1 MGTGKITGHNA
12 LFLFDMYQGKDIYS
26 LQFPVH
32 FKKELRT
39 MRILGFM
46 GSPRLNGLCA
56 QFTES
61 ALKGVASK
69 GAEIKQFNI
78 PKYNIKYCRGC
89 YKCVYNNHELPIGIC
104 PLKDDMAGILKEYLE
119 ADGYILASP
128 VYDFTVP
135 AVMKAFIERRFALFY
150 KVKGTFGIPDARVK
164 QNFKKKAS
172 LIVTGSA
179 REEYA
184 SIAEPCF
191 EVMAGHFMVEEIEVV
206 DQLYVGTIHNV
217 DEKRYKE
224 EMEKSFNLGVRLVE
238 EIEKARKT

>member
-1 MGTGKITGHNA
+1 MCLGRFA
-12 LFLFDMYQGKDIYS
+12 LFLFDLYQKKNIYS
-26 LQFPVH
+26 LQFTIH
-32 FKKELRT
+32 FQKGLST

-61 ALKGVASK
+61 TLKGAASK

-78 PKYNIKYCRGC
+78 AKYNIKYCRGC
-89 YKCVYNNHELPIGIC
+89 YKCVHNNHELSIGKC
-104 PLKDDMAGILKEYLE
+104 PLRDDMADILKEYLE

-150 KVKGTFGIPDARVK
+150 KVKGTFGIPDAREK

-172 LIVTGSA
+172 LIVTGSG
-179 REEYA
+179 RDEYA
-184 SIAEPCF
+184 CIADPCF
-191 EVMAGHFMVEEIEVV
+191 EVMAGHFTVEEIDVV
-206 DQLYVGTIHNV
+206 DQFYVGAIHNV

-224 EMEKSFNLGVRLVE
+224 KMEETFNLGVRLVE
-238 EIEKARKT
+238 EIEKARKG